1 MGVRE
6 AMSCMR
12 GGRYLRASCTWGRVR
27 WWGNGVQG
35 LGRRGH
41 ELREGGGGGRRVKG
55 GRGWA

>member
-41 ELREGGGGGRRVKG
+41 ELREGGGGEG
-55 GRGWA
+55 